1 MCRIWSSSIA
11 ESYTRFKSSYTCS
24 CTYASTLTHTQVLE
38 LNHVI
43 ELNPHSY
50 KTTEKIYNLLPYEVA
65 GDDGQKQH

>member
-1 MCRIWSSSIA
+1 MHPHSA
-11 ESYTRFKSSYTCS
+11 HTRSRK
-24 CTYASTLTHTQVLE
+24 YASTHTHTQVLE